1 MHKGTKI
8 AIGILSAFLIL
19 SNCKKD
25 SKGSYSPYQE
35 TEVTIEYP
43 SNFPDMVI
51 PEDNQPTLKRI
62 ALGRK
67 LYYDKILSKDQ
78 TKSCSSCHDQSKSF
92 SSPTANSLA
101 HINLGWSKYFLW
113 NGAYQDQLENVML
126 FEVKDFLETDMQL
139 LNNNINY
146 KFMFKQAYAINE
158 ITEED
163 VARAL
168 AQFFRTLNSYNSKYD
183 KWLRGEETLTPQEM
197 DGYDI
202 FNTER
207 GDCFHCHGTVLMH
220 DNSFGNNGL
229 DVDPDPGLFIVT
241 GNMNDYGKFKTPT
254 LRNIE
259 LTAPYMHDGRYQT
272 LEEVVQFYSSGVHKD
287 SPNLSPLMKYA
298 DQGGVQLPPQDVA
311 NLVAFLKTFTDTDF
325 ITNPELSNPN

>member
-1 MHKGTKI
+1 MNRENKI
-8 AIGILSAFLIL
+8 IIMVLCTFLML
-19 SNCKKD
+19 ANCKKEK
-25 SKGSYSPYQE
+25 KGEYTSYEATP
-35 TEVTIEYP
+35 TTIEYP
-43 SNFPDMVI
+43 SNFPDMII
-51 PEDNQPTLKRI
+51 PENNKPTVERI

-78 TKSCSSCHDQSKSF
+78 TKSCSSCHIQSSSF
-92 SSPTANSLA
+92 STSNPNSLA

-139 LNNNINY
+139 LNNSALYKAEFKKAYGINT
-146 KFMFKQAYAINE
+146 

-183 KWLRGEETLTPQEM
+183 KWLRGEVAFTPKEM

-229 DVDPDPGLFIVT
+229 DNDPDPGLYIVT
-241 GNMNDYGKFKTPT
+241 GDMNDYGKFKTPT

-259 LTAPYMHDGRYQT
+259 LTAPYMHDGRFQT
-272 LEEVVQFYSSGVHKD
+272 LEEVIEFYSTGVQQD

-298 DQGGVQLPPQDVA
+298 HQGGVQIPPQDVE
-311 NLVAFLKTFTDTDF
+311 NLVAFLKTFTDHDF
-325 ITNPELSNPN
+325 INNPELSNPN